1 MVHLG
6 RDDLGVLARGD
17 VVRFEAGNDATRF
30 LVVAGRPL
38 NEPVARGGPFV
49 MNTRDE
55 IRLAF
60 EDYGQGR
67 FQRE

>member
-1 MVHLG
+1 
-6 RDDLGVLARGD
+6 VLARGD
-17 VVRFEAGNDATRF
+17 VVRVESGNDATRF

-55 IRLAF
+55 IQQAF
-60 EDYGQGR
+60 DDYNQGR
-67 FQRE
+67 IQEVYDAD